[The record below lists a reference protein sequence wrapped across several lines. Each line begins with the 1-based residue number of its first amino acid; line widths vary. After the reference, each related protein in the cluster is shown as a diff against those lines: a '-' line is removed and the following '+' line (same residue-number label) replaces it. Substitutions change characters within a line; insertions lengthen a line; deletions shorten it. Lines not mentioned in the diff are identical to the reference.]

1 MKKNFF
7 TSFIILVL
15 TVFSTKAFAQGYTP
29 IRGIGIEANAVG
41 QAGICLGCYNGSL
54 NPLIDSDLTNK
65 VSMGSFANLV
75 SGNGI
80 SVKNKNIVYPAGFV
94 TGFKVDT
101 GTSLITAELL
111 SSLRVATYLKG
122 QLQES
127 SVNSASL
134 VSVPAF
140 GGLNNTNFLHLRT
153 TKPFDEVRLYQTTLV
168 SLFSTMNVYYAFA
181 FDPNK
186 VPVEDNNICDD
197 IIGGSGTDTIID
209 SKGSLVAPFSYVFDH
224 QNIGDG
230 DKNSAAKIFLP
241 LGLFGSYSVGVLDKD
256 QVYPAGV
263 KAGWVIE
270 PDDQGKIL
278 SAEFLKNM
286 VIETYLHGKLQ
297 DSKTILDGGGLIN
310 IKALSFGSFKQK
322 ISLTTTKPFNEIRLR
337 INQTFGFNLG
347 TLKVYYAFEEP
358 VTCNNCNEY
367 LQTSGS
373 SQKGDIVS
381 GYNWTGQS
389 GNFIFDFT
397 NIQNPERIVDTNVNN
412 YATINVAPI
421 NIFIPRAYATVKNTE
436 GKVYPKGTFAGFN
449 VIKSATLASID
460 FLRMV
465 TIELYK
471 GETLVG
477 SKSAGELFSGQ
488 FFVAQSNM
496 YWVAM
501 TAPAPFDRMKITV
514 APGLTIGTGQQY
526 YIYNSFVQVD
536 SDGDGVPDC
545 NDKCPGGNDAID
557 TNGNGIPD
565 CAEKCSDV
573 NDKSN
578 SIDSDGDG
586 FKDSCD
592 KDSDNDGIPDS
603 IEDTNKNGLYT
614 DDDKEGNLN
623 FISALGDSVP
633 NYRDLDSDNDGILD
647 LFESGIPSS
656 VINTIDKDKNGVIDA
671 DITVGNNGIADI
683 LETAPDSGVMKY
695 PLADTNGNGMPD
707 YLDTSS
713 KSNTYDLYAIGK
725 QNLDLIGA
733 GFITPIVDADNDGIM
748 DARDTSVTNPADTN
762 KTVFGA
768 PNSPL
773 SPYATAKMAANSF
786 KRAMATPLEEEKKV
800 FGDLKIYPNPVKAG
814 ENIAFGSTEAL
825 EGQFVIYD
833 AKGAVVKSGDI
844 QTRGKIST
852 DTLTAGLYIL
862 KVNVNGIT
870 KSFKLIVN

>member
-7 TSFIILVL
+7 TSLMILVL
-15 TVFSTKAFAQGYTP
+15 TVFSMKAFAQGYTP
-29 IRGIGIEANAVG
+29 IRGIGIEANPVG

-75 SGNGI
+75 SGTGI
-80 SVKNKNIVYPAGFV
+80 SVKNTNIVYPAGYV

-101 GTSLITAELL
+101 GGSLITAELL
-111 SSLRVATYLKG
+111 SSLRVATYLNG
-122 QLQES
+122 QIQEVS
-127 SVNSASL
+127 INGSL
-134 VSVPAF
+134 ISIPAF

-153 TKPFDEVRLYQTTLV
+153 TKPFNEVRLYQTTLV
-168 SLFSTMNVYYAFA
+168 SLFSSMNAYYAFA

-241 LGLFGSYSVGVLDKD
+241 LGLLGAYSVGVLDKD

-278 SAEFLKNM
+278 SAEFLKNI

-358 VTCNNCNEY
+358 ITCNNCNEY

-373 SQKGDIVS
+373 SQKGNIVS

-514 APGLTIGTGQQY
+514 APGLTLGTGHQY

-545 NDKCPGGNDAID
+545 NDRCPGGNDAID

-565 CAEKCSDV
+565 CAEKCSNV

-578 SIDSDGDG
+578 STDSDGDG

-592 KDSDNDGIPDS
+592 EDSDNDGIPDAV
-603 IEDTNKNGLYT
+603 EDTNKNGLYT
-614 DDDKEGNLN
+614 DDDKEGDLN
-623 FISALGDSVP
+623 FISTLGDSVP

-647 LFESGIPSS
+647 LFESGIPLS
-656 VINTIDKDKNGVIDA
+656 VINTIDKDKNGVIDSDVA
-671 DITVGNNGIADI
+671 VGNNGIADI
-683 LETAPDSGVMKY
+683 LETSPDSGVMKY
-695 PLADTNGNGMPD
+695 PLADTNGNGIPD
-707 YLDTSS
+707 YLDVSS
-713 KSNTYDLYAIGK
+713 NSNTCDLYAIGK

-748 DARDTSVTNPADTN
+748 DARDASVTDPADTN
-762 KTVFGA
+762 KAIFGA
-768 PNSPL
+768 PGSPF
-773 SPYATAKMAANSF
+773 SPYATAKMTANSF
-786 KRAMATPLEEEKKV
+786 KRTMTASLEEEKKV
-800 FGDLKIYPNPVKAG
+800 LGDLKIYPNPVKAG
-814 ENIAFGSTEAL
+814 EDIAFGSTDTL

-833 AKGAVVKSGDI
+833 SRGAVVKSGDI
-844 QTRGKIST
+844 QTRGRIST

-862 KVNVNGIT
+862 KVNANGIT
-870 KSFKLIVN
+870 KSFKLIVK